1 MRQELTVASP
11 DDAEG
16 RTQLAR
22 IYESL
27 GRYYASIAE
36 TEKRTDDWRE
46 ARQWYQQS
54 LETFQELQQ
63 RNKLS
68 SDYAKKPSQIRKTIE
83 TCDAVLAKH

>member
-1 MRQELTVASP
+1 MQLL

-27 GRYYASIAE
+27 GAYFISLAE
-36 TEKRTDDWRE
+36 TGRRVDDWRE
-46 ARQWYQQS
+46 ARRWYQQC

-68 SDYAKKPSQIRKTIE
+68 SDYEKKPYQIKQKIDA
-83 TCDAVLAKH
+83 CDAVLAKI